1 MEPPIEK
8 TNGYHPRNKTHL
20 FLRGLF
26 IFGFISTV
34 VILISNRPLRSEVK
48 SFRTSLSPCPVLDTV
63 TTDFQEDKRIQTFN
77 STADKLWQDTV
88 TPNGGFVIDESRT
101 ESQVYGIAMF
111 HQLHC
116 LAMVRSGFQ
125 QLFARIERRGNG
137 HTQMPH
143 GFDEAHI
150 LHCLDYFRQVRLLLH
165 CSQKQD
171 ANVAQSFLCYADG
184 AIEPT
189 KPSLDGGRPTTN
201 GMVPHT
207 CRDSKILYQKS
218 LASHWSEEHL
228 KAAGLESRAI
238 SENAKDE

>member
-1 MEPPIEK
+1 MEPRVEK

-20 FLRGLF
+20 FLRGFF
-26 IFGFISTV
+26 IFGFIFTII
-34 VILISNRPLRSEVK
+34 ILISNQPLRSEVK
-48 SFRTSLSPCPVLDTV
+48 SLRTSLSLCPAVDTV
-63 TTDFQEDKRIQTFN
+63 TTDFQEDKRFQTFN

-101 ESQVYGIAMF
+101 GSQVNGIAMF

-125 QLFARIERRGNG
+125 ALFARNERRSNG
-137 HTQMPH
+137 HTHMPH
-143 GFDEAHI
+143 DFDEAHI
-150 LHCLDYFRQVRLLLH
+150 LHCLDYFRQVGFLSRVYQ
-165 CSQKQD
+165 SQN

-189 KPSLDGGRPTTN
+189 KPSIDGGCPTTN
-201 GMVPHT
+201 GMVPHV
-207 CRDSKILYQKS
+207 CKDPLVLYQKS

-228 KAAGLESRAI
+228 KAAKLQSRA
-238 SENAKDE
+238 SRKNVKKD